1 MNQNWTKSLI
11 WCKTD
16 VLYNAVVMVLLHN
29 VNCVMQRVSA
39 TGIFNGVVMLN
50 LMNRICDLLEVI
62 ASLLQAILRYI
73 TEEMNKI
80 PEEAGNTP
88 AELDRMLEINEVLDK
103 LGISESKYYR
113 LVRDGKLRPRKLG
126 KRHYYYLSDL
136 HEQLEKS
143 RQKGRI

>member
-39 TGIFNGVVMLN
+39 NGIFNGVVMLN

-136 HEQLEKS
+136 HEQLEES
-143 RQKGRI
+143 RRKGRI

>member
-1 MNQNWTKSLI
+1 MNQNWTKGLI

-16 VLYNAVVMVLLHN
+16 VLYNAVVMALLHN

-39 TGIFNGVVMLN
+39 TGIFNCVVMLN

-62 ASLLQAILRYI
+62 VSLLQAILGYI

-80 PEEAGNTP
+80 PEEPADTP

-136 HEQLEKS
+136 HEQLEES

>member
-29 VNCVMQRVSA
+29 VNCVLQRVSA

>member
-16 VLYNAVVMVLLHN
+16 VLYNAVVMGLLHN
-29 VNCVMQRVSA
+29 ANCVKQLVSA
-39 TGIFNGVVMLN
+39 TGIFNCVVMLN

-62 ASLLQAILRYI
+62 ASLLQAILGYI

-80 PEEAGNTP
+80 PKEEGDTA

-143 RQKGRI
+143 RQKGRV

>member
-80 PEEAGNTP
+80 PEEPGNTP

-136 HEQLEKS
+136 HQQLEES
-143 RQKGRI
+143 RRKGRI

>member
-1 MNQNWTKSLI
+1 M
-11 WCKTD
+11 D
-16 VLYNAVVMVLLHN
+16 VLYNAVVMELLHDA
-29 VNCVMQRVSA
+29 NCVKRFVSA
-39 TGIFNGVVMLN
+39 TSIFNCVVMLN

-62 ASLLQAILRYI
+62 SSLLQAILRHI

-80 PEEAGNTP
+80 PAETGDTP
-88 AELDRMLEINEVLDK
+88 AELDHMLEITDVLDK

-136 HEQLEKS
+136 HEQLEES
-143 RQKGRI
+143 RRKGRI

>member
-39 TGIFNGVVMLN
+39 NGIFNGVVMLN

>member
-1 MNQNWTKSLI
+1 M
-11 WCKTD
+11 D
-16 VLYNAVVMVLLHN
+16 VLFNAVVMEPLHN
-29 VNCVMQRVSA
+29 ANCVKRLVSA
-39 TGIFNGVVMLN
+39 TSISNGMVMLN

-62 ASLLQAILRYI
+62 SSLLQAILRYI

-80 PEEAGNTP
+80 PAASVDMPN
-88 AELDRMLEINEVLDK
+88 ELDKMLDIAHVLDK

-136 HEQLEKS
+136 HEQLEES
-143 RQKGRI
+143 RRKGRI